1 MVIKNKKISK
11 IEEVFS
17 GNQVM
22 TLLESMNDGIVL
34 LSENQS
40 GLREE
45 FIEFKGEMSEFKQ
58 ETRQNFKKIN
68 SEIKEFKGEMSEFK
82 QETRQNFKKINSE
95 LK

>member
-45 FIEFKGEMSEFKQ
+45 FIEFKE
-58 ETRQNFKKIN
+58 
-68 SEIKEFKGEMSEFK
+68 EIKEFKGEMSEFK